1 MSALRQYA
9 STGEETPDLHASME
23 EIVKEEASE

>member
-9 STGEETPDLHASME
+9 STVVETPDLHASME